1 MLGCYDGIGECDH
14 WQEDVSYGPLQ
25 VPRSSFHRRHILL
38 LQRHGIRHC
47 WHTRAL
53 QQDASAFLHPAS
65 RQFCLLVPTVV
76 RHGTMSETSSTNVRR
91 FRTFCTITD
100 DVFSL
105 DKQSG
110 LLHPSSAVFER
121 SPGLVCR
128 ILLRL
133 FSALGLVQL
142 KFSKDGKNIIST
154 TNLTIINMLLCIFGP
169 MREDRLTTVVMSVQ
183 AAGSLLAFAIRYA
196 GAGFFYDA
204 SRR

>member
-1 MLGCYDGIGECDH
+1 M
-14 WQEDVSYGPLQ
+14 
-25 VPRSSFHRRHILL
+25 
-38 LQRHGIRHC
+38 
-47 WHTRAL
+47 
-53 QQDASAFLHPAS
+53 
-65 RQFCLLVPTVV
+65 PTAV
-76 RHGTMSETSSTNVRR
+76 RHGTMSETSSANVRR
-91 FRTFCTITD
+91 SQTFCSVTD
-100 DVFSL
+100 IAFSL

-110 LLHPSSAVFER
+110 LLRPSSAVFER
-121 SPGLVCR
+121 NPSLVCR

-142 KFSKDGKNIIST
+142 KFSKDGKNIIAT